1 MLSGESY
8 DKARKV
14 LGGLM
19 DETNERIG
27 HLTTHPRMSL
37 VKEIQDCL
45 VKFGKITEQNIL
57 KRFYK
62 QLSHGEPQFYEA
74 IRILCNAGIVEREG
88 NVNNYTYKLKKKK
101 K

>member
-1 MLSGESY
+1 
-8 DKARKV
+8 
-14 LGGLM
+14 M
-19 DETNERIG
+19 DETSERIS

-45 VKFGKITEQNIL
+45 VKFGSISEQNLL

-74 IRILCNAGIVEREG
+74 MRILVNAGIVIKEG
-88 NVNNYTYKLKKKK
+88 NINNYNYKLKEKKK
-101 K
+101 